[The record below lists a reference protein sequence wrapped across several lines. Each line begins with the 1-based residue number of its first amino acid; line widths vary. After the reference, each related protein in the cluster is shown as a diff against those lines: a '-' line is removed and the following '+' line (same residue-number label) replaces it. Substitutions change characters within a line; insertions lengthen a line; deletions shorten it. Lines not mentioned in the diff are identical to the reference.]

1 MICDVI
7 HAFAGCFQYIVIYV
21 KLFTPGMQNGYSD
34 SKERITARGKLM
46 RAVWDLC
53 SHFTDFSFVASLI
66 ARQKKNKDIIRKCS
80 QLLRYPTTVDNI
92 RCVGCVRC

>member
-7 HAFAGCFQYIVIYV
+7 HAFAGCFQYIVIYM

-66 ARQKKNKDIIRKCS
+66 ARQKKIKILLENAISCSGIRL
-80 QLLRYPTTVDNI
+80 QLTIYGAWDV
-92 RCVGCVRC
+92 